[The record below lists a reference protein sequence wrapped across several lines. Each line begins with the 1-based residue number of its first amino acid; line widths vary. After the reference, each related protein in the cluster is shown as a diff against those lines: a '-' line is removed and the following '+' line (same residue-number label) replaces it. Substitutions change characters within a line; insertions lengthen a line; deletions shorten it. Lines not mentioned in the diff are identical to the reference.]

1 MKRRVSTAN
10 VMESAQPVQM
20 GGGVNP
26 NWWSI
31 RPPPVTTITSSYQQ
45 QHHLPNNPLPPN
57 YNTFLPFGP
66 PKSIILSPYPP
77 QPTSS
82 SNTSSWLEHDS
93 HQKQLQQDH
102 HQQLP
107 SETWSHDTLGG
118 RQQSAATAALTQ
130 QYQMAAN
137 NIKFQNWEQTHDSTS
152 TVDIKQEHHSVQ
164 SGCYNMFSHEN
175 EELLDARL
183 TTAAWSSAPIPDSSP
198 SKSCVTSFGNHN
210 NNMLDFSSNN
220 GNGIIRNPTPDCPS
234 ESNSCAAAGASK
246 KARVQQS
253 PPQSNT
259 LKVRKEKLGDRITV
273 LHQLVSPFGKTD
285 TASVLFEAMG
295 YIRFLQSQIEA
306 LSLPYLGSGSDESR
320 KQHQQQQYMNGQGE
334 RSCLFPEDPGQL
346 LNDNYCTK
354 RKASSDL
361 QESSSAEKAG
371 PKKDLRSR
379 GLCLVPV
386 SCTLLQVGTVSDI
399 NGADYWVP
407 PPPAFF
413 GGAGFH

>member
-26 NWWSI
+26 NWRSI

-66 PKSIILSPYPP
+66 PKSIILSPYPT

-152 TVDIKQEHHSVQ
+152 TVDIKQEHHSVP

-175 EELLDARL
+175 EELLDPRL

-234 ESNSCAAAGASK
+234 ESNSSAAAGASK

-285 TASVLFEAMG
+285 TASVLLEAMG

-320 KQHQQQQYMNGQGE
+320 KQHQQQQYMN
-334 RSCLFPEDPGQL
+334 
-346 LNDNYCTK
+346 
-354 RKASSDL
+354 
-361 QESSSAEKAG
+361 ESSSAEKAG

-386 SCTLLQVGTVSDI
+386 SCTLLQVGTGSD